1 MEIESVIASASFC
14 YLLVW
19 GFLTARKLS
28 DTEIARQIRIQR
40 VSAIVT
46 LVSVAIT
53 MALDGS
59 KPPRWLE
66 VSLAFS
72 IALGIFVTSLQTL
85 VGAFLALRFDRRK
98 AGSVLL
104 GVGILTWLI
113 LFAWGRSVDAFNA
126 FTS

>member
-1 MEIESVIASASFC
+1 MLF
-14 YLLVW
+14 
-19 GFLTARKLS
+19 
-28 DTEIARQIRIQR
+28 
-40 VSAIVT
+40 
-46 LVSVAIT
+46 
-53 MALDGS
+53 
-59 KPPRWLE
+59 
-66 VSLAFS
+66 
-72 IALGIFVTSLQTL
+72 FVTSLQTL